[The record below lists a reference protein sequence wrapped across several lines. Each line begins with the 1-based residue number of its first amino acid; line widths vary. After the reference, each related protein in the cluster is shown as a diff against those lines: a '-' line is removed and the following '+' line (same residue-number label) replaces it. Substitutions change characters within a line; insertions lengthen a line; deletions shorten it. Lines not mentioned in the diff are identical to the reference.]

1 LTTLP
6 SATPDNG
13 PAGSDAFIADLPDR
27 AVLRIEGAD
36 AVAFLAGQLT
46 SDVRALAPL
55 HSQLTAWCNAKG
67 RVIAVGQLMRR
78 AREHLLLVPDD
89 LAEEVLT
96 RLGRYV
102 LRAEVALTDGRPHL
116 AIAACAGPR
125 AGEVLRARL
134 GRLPEPPDGLIE
146 HSGCVIVDAGCGYL
160 VLGEAEPMRAL
171 RQGLALAEAPA
182 ARWRLLEI
190 GHGIPVIR
198 RATSEAYLP
207 QMLNLEALGGLSFQ
221 KGCYPG
227 QEVIARLEY
236 RGELK
241 RRMFQASAAADEP
254 PPAGHPL
261 VRAAAGAAERVGE
274 VLCAEREAEGQIA
287 LLAVIH
293 VAAAGSDL
301 YLGDPGGPLL
311 SLKPFAYT
319 P

>member
-1 LTTLP
+1 VT
-6 SATPDNG
+6 TPDNK
-13 PAGSDAFIADLPDR
+13 PSEPDAFIADLPDR

-36 AVAFLAGQLT
+36 AMAFLAGQLT

-102 LRAEVALTDGRPHL
+102 LRARVALTDGRPRW
-116 AIAACAGPR
+116 AVAVCAGPM
-125 AGEVLRARL
+125 AGAVLRARL

-146 HSGCVIVDAGCGYL
+146 HAGCVIANAGCGYL
-160 VLGEAEPMRAL
+160 VLGEAEPMRAF
-171 RQGLALAEAPA
+171 RQDIALDAAPA

-190 GHGIPVIR
+190 GHGIPQIG

-227 QEVIARLEY
+227 QEIIARLQY

-261 VRAAAGAAERVGE
+261 VRGTGGAAERVGE
-274 VLCAEREAEGQIA
+274 VLCAEREAKGRVT
-287 LLAVIH
+287 LLAVIDL
-293 VAAAGSDL
+293 AASDSDL
-301 YLGDPGGPLL
+301 RLGDPGGPSL
-311 SLKPFAYT
+311 SPRPLAYA
-319 P
+319 PGGSR